1 MDCRPLGNNQNDF
14 RQTQSPTFGLDASQL
29 QNASGK
35 HSQRSSVQALQEN
48 QEIQRVR
55 FWAAWRS
62 NPVLFGQYACTRR
75 ALSQPYELNLPDRF
89 RRWIVF
95 SSNLRGCSSPTP

>member
-1 MDCRPLGNNQNDF
+1 MHFRNYKRLGETFAAVVRPSTSRKRG
-14 RQTQSPTFGLDASQL
+14 
-29 QNASGK
+29 
-35 HSQRSSVQALQEN
+35 
-48 QEIQRVR
+48 IQWVR